1 MHNKI
6 ERSSEGSREFER
18 LIADGYSE
26 RERERESKVNQHR
39 RRTSAEDRERKAG
52 RNWVWSAERRI
63 RQEPEKQLT
72 ATSNQTN

>member
-26 RERERESKVNQHR
+26 RERERE
-39 RRTSAEDRERKAG
+39 REREQSKSTPQKDKCRRQREEGRKKLGLVSGKAD
-52 RNWVWSAERRI
+52 
-63 RQEPEKQLT
+63 
-72 ATSNQTN
+72 

>member
-26 RERERESKVNQHR
+26 REREREREQSKSTPQKDKCR
-39 RRTSAEDRERKAG
+39 RQREEGRKKLGLVSGKAD
-52 RNWVWSAERRI
+52 
-63 RQEPEKQLT
+63 
-72 ATSNQTN
+72 